1 MTAALRAFGA
11 RPGWRGDAELM
22 LVATLTP
29 AALCWRWLDL
39 ESAIGAGHCPAVLI
53 RLDKGG
59 RLARLAQLLLL
70 PLAQAR
76 VERLLKGADRAAI
89 AYAMAPTCEAP
100 MWVYRIDSAAA
111 AYAHSH
117 LMPRGAGWQPLR
129 AAIRWWTGCDPAI
142 AGLLVVGAGDVD

>member
-1 MTAALRAFGA
+1 M
-11 RPGWRGDAELM
+11 
-22 LVATLTP
+22 
-29 AALCWRWLDL
+29 
-39 ESAIGAGHCPAVLI
+39 I

-76 VERLLKGADRAAI
+76 VERLLKRADRAAI